1 MKRKNGIYILS
12 FAALLGLATGL
23 WLVGRSYEAERVS
36 ETDSAQTGRKIEKMK
51 KTGKQISP
59 ESIRGSRKAQPAE
72 VTAEAVEIVD
82 DVRAS
87 DVKASKYAED
97 VAAIAADLSAALM
110 SGDTTKAREF
120 MRQLASFRRQTL
132 LNALRGLV
140 HHGTPEQRKNALYAL
155 ALAFGE
161 GSRRIR
167 SFSTKEGEKLGL
179 DKSDL
184 GTISDGEPEAGTIE
198 EREAKRSYE
207 IVNAVGEGLRD
218 ADATVKEAAFE
229 AMRSLAEE
237 ESGILSQQLLCGDDS
252 AMKQKLLEDVAG
264 STAEQDLKISIAAL
278 ENADAKVREMAEANV
293 KAATGKE
300 MKTQEEAMS
309 WLESRTEEAI
319 RKAQSEVDANG
330 GDANQATTE
339 GK

>member
-1 MKRKNGIYILS
+1 MKRKKGIYILS
-12 FAALLGLATGL
+12 FAALLGLAACL
-23 WLVGRSYEAERVS
+23 WLVGRSYEADRVS
-36 ETDSAQTGRKIEKMK
+36 ETDSAKIGRKVEPVRKN
-51 KTGKQISP
+51 GKPLSS
-59 ESIRGSRKAQPAE
+59 ESIRRGNTAQPVE
-72 VTAEAVEIVD
+72 VAAEAVEVE
-82 DVRAS
+82 VAEE
-87 DVKASKYAED
+87 VKVSKYAED
-97 VAAIAADLSAALM
+97 VAGIAADLTAALM
-110 SGDTTKAREF
+110 AGDTTKAREF
-120 MRQLASFRRQTL
+120 MRQLSRFRRQTL
-132 LNALRGLV
+132 RNALRGLI

-167 SFSTKEGEKLGL
+167 SFSTKEGEKLEL

-184 GTISDGEPEAGTIE
+184 GTISDGEPEAGTLE

-207 IVNAVGEGLRD
+207 IVNAVGEGLKD

-252 AMKQKLLEDVAG
+252 VLKQKLLEDVAG

-293 KAATGKE
+293 KEASGKE

-309 WLESRTEEAI
+309 WMEARTEEAI
-319 RKAQSEVDANG
+319 RKAQNEVDPNGSEVK
-330 GDANQATTE
+330 QATTE